1 MLTNLTAIVLHSF
14 MFNDTK
20 MIAEILT
27 ETEGR
32 ISCVMKIPR
41 TKSRK
46 NPKNLFQ
53 PLSILDLSLE
63 KKPASQLATVKEAHL
78 SLAYSSIPFDAKKLA
93 IAFFIAEFLKVTTR
107 NGQGDPLMFRFIRE
121 SLLWLDNAVTGY
133 TNFHL
138 AFLIRM
144 TRFIGIYP
152 NLDNYTQESRF
163 DLENGNF
170 VKRGSGRSFLSI
182 KETAIMHKLMRINY
196 NNMHLF
202 RMTRSERNRCL
213 DTITNFYRIH
223 LPDFGELKTLDI
235 LREMA
240 DNTKPCV
247 KNDTNHQQ

>member
-1 MLTNLTAIVLHSF
+1 MFTNLTAIVLHSF

-20 MIAEILT
+20 LIAEILT

-46 NPKNLFQ
+46 SPKNLFQ

-63 KKPASQLATVKEAHL
+63 KKPASQLTTVKEAHL
-78 SLAYSSIPFDAKKLA
+78 SLAYSSIPFDAKKLS
-93 IAFFIAEFLKVTTR
+93 IAFFIAEFLKTTTR
-107 NGQGDPLMFRFIRE
+107 NGQSDPLMFRFIRE

-133 TNFHL
+133 ANFHL

-163 DLENGNF
+163 NLENGSF
-170 VKRGSGRSFLSI
+170 ARKGSGKSFLSI
-182 KETAIMHKLMRINY
+182 KETTIMRKLMRINY

-213 DTITNFYRIH
+213 DTITDFYRMH

-240 DNTKPCV
+240 DNTTSYAKS
-247 KNDTNHQQ
+247 DTNHEE